1 MKKKAGQWAKQ
12 CILSE
17 RMLYSPEKKD
27 EKRLE
32 GSLSDQNLHV
42 PLLELHLGSQGI
54 GAVGAEV
61 FVLVSLGQNQEEAF
75 ADRHRPAAARTKKF
89 AGFKLP
95 ERRLRSAG

>member
-1 MKKKAGQWAKQ
+1 
-12 CILSE
+12 
-17 RMLYSPEKKD
+17 MLYFPEKKD

-32 GSLSDQNLHV
+32 GSLSDQDLHI

-61 FVLVSLGQNQEEAF
+61 FVLVSLGQNQEESF
-75 ADRHRPAAARTKKF
+75 ADRDRPAAAGTKKL

-95 ERRLRSAG
+95 ERRLRPAG